1 MGSKLIQNALGRRLF
16 KALFYLAF
24 LAFVLIHR
32 GIVISLL
39 SHPASREWME
49 ALSYL
54 FGDLADK
61 WWDCH
66 YGRALE
72 LSTGDS
78 CLLPNKRTDDH
89 ASLGCINHLH

>member
-1 MGSKLIQNALGRRLF
+1 
-16 KALFYLAF
+16 
-24 LAFVLIHR
+24 
-32 GIVISLL
+32 
-39 SHPASREWME
+39 ME

-54 FGDLADK
+54 FGDLAGQ

-78 CLLPNKRTDDH
+78 CLLPNKRADDH
-89 ASLGCINHLH
+89 ASLGGINHLH